1 MVLTNCLTGGG
12 AERSMNLLV
21 NELHSRGL
29 YVALMPI
36 NNSNEDLIKPIC
48 PVFPLNRTWGG
59 NLIDFLKAY
68 FRFLKVMKSWK
79 PDVLILNCD
88 LPELFGALS
97 LRIAPRIIVV
107 EHTNRPF
114 ASRILAGKIIRKI
127 LVKKGAEFVAVSNH
141 LKIWQ
146 VPAKTP
152 SVLLNAINL
161 NAEQFIS
168 SSKMQQSKIRNVVY
182 VGRLASIQKRPQ
194 IMLEIARRIQTKVI
208 IIGDGEAKEEIIS
221 KVQKESLNVEV
232 LGYMKNP
239 WDFLEQN
246 DLLIV
251 PSLFEG
257 DGMVVIEGIEHNL
270 PLLLSDIPDFR
281 RFGFPDSNYCFD
293 SKDFVRRIREY
304 ETKID
309 KLKVPIQVRTE
320 ILSSRTPKAVG
331 DSWVSYLNQKSN

>member
-1 MVLTNCLTGGG
+1 MVVTNCLTGGG

-29 YVALMPI
+29 SVALMPI
-36 NNSNEDLIKPIC
+36 NKSDEDLIKPIC

-68 FRFLKVMKSWK
+68 FRFLKVMKSWN

-97 LRIAPRIIVV
+97 LRLAPRIIVV

-114 ASRILAGKIIRKI
+114 ASRILTGKIIRKI
-127 LVKKGAEFVAVSNH
+127 LVNKGAEFVAVSNH

-161 NAEQFIS
+161 NTEQFIY
-168 SSKMQQSKIRNVVY
+168 SKKMHESKIRNIFY

-194 IMLEIARRIQTKVI
+194 IMLEIARGIQTKVI

-221 KVQKESLNVEV
+221 RVQKEALNVEI

-239 WDFLEQN
+239 WDFMKQN

-257 DGMVVIEGIEHNL
+257 DGMVVIEAIERCL

-281 RFGFPDSNYCFD
+281 RFGFPDSNYCID
-293 SKDFVRRIREY
+293 SKDFIERIREF
-304 ETKID
+304 ESKINE
-309 KLKVPIQVRTE
+309 LRVPIQIRAE
-320 ILSSRTPKAVG
+320 ILGSRTSKAVG
-331 DSWVSYLNQKSN
+331 DSWISYLDQKSS